1 MGNIW
6 AIAQR
11 ELRSYF
17 VSPVAYVVGALFLL
31 IVGVLF
37 TATIFLSQSSEATL
51 RPLFG
56 NFAVIFLFIV
66 PALTMRLLAE
76 EQRTGT
82 FELLLTAPVRDAEL
96 VIGKFLGVM
105 LLVLIL
111 LAVTAVYPVILM
123 LAGNPDRGPMLA
135 GYLGVVLQA
144 AAFLAI
150 GLFASSL
157 TQNQIIAALLAF
169 VILLLLWLA
178 DALSQITGGRIGDLF
193 RFLSITRHFD
203 EFPRGIIDTRHVI
216 YFLSVTAASLFFTT
230 LVVQARRW
238 R

>member
-17 VSPVAYVVGALFLL
+17 VSPVAYVVGALFVL
-31 IVGVLF
+31 ISSVLF
-37 TATIFLSQSSEATL
+37 ALILNQAQTASVQ
-51 RPLFG
+51 PLFA

-66 PALTMRLLAE
+66 PGLTMRLLAE

-82 FELLLTAPVRDAEL
+82 LELLLTAPVRDYEL
-96 VIGKFLGVM
+96 VLGKFLGVFLLM
-105 LLVLIL
+105 LIMVAITLVYPGIL
-111 LAVTAVYPVILM
+111 L
-123 LAGNPDRGPMLA
+123 LAGNPDRGPIA
-135 GYLGVVLQA
+135 SGYLGVILQG

-178 DALSQITGGRIGDLF
+178 DGLSQMTGGRIGDLF

-203 EFPRGIIDTRHVI
+203 DFPRGVIDSRHIV
-216 YFLSVTAASLFFTT
+216 YFLSVIAAALFFT
-230 LVVQARRW
+230 VQSVQARRW

>member
-1 MGNIW
+1 MSNVW

-17 VSPVAYVVGALFLL
+17 VSPVAYVVGGLFLL
-31 IVGVLF
+31 ISGFLF
-37 TATIFLSQSSEATL
+37 AIILGQSSEASM

-66 PALTMRLLAE
+66 PGLTMRLLAE

-82 FELLLTAPVRDAEL
+82 LELLLTAPVRDTEL
-96 VIGKFLGVM
+96 VLGKYLGV
-105 LLVLIL
+105 LLLLLLL
-111 LAVTAVYPVILM
+111 LAVTLTYPAILL
-123 LAGNPDRGPMLA
+123 LAGNPDRGPILA
-135 GYLGVVLQA
+135 GYLGVLLQG

-157 TQNQIIAALLAF
+157 TQNQIIAALLTF

-178 DALSQITGGRIGDLF
+178 DALSQFTGGRIGDLF

-203 EFPRGIIDTRHVI
+203 EFPRGIIDSRHVI
-216 YFLSVTAASLFFTT
+216 FFVSIIAGALFFT
-230 LVVQARRW
+230 VQAVQTRRW

>member
-31 IVGVLF
+31 ITGYLF
-37 TATIFLSQSSEATL
+37 AIILGQSSEASL

-66 PALTMRLLAE
+66 PGLTMRLIAE

-82 FELLLTAPVRDAEL
+82 LELLLTAPVRDYEL
-96 VIGKFLGVM
+96 VLGKFLGVLLLLLAM
-105 LLVLIL
+105 LAITLIYPAIL
-111 LAVTAVYPVILM
+111 L
-123 LAGNPDRGPMLA
+123 LAGNPDRGPMAA
-135 GYLGVVLQA
+135 GYLGVILQG

-169 VILLLLWLA
+169 VILLLLWLSE
-178 DALSQITGGRIGDLF
+178 ALSQFTGGRVGDFF

-203 EFPRGIIDTRHVI
+203 DFPRGVIDSRHVI
-216 YFLSVTAASLFFTT
+216 FFLTIIAAALFFA
-230 LVVQARRW
+230 VQSVQARRW

>member
-31 IVGVLF
+31 IMGFLF
-37 TATIFLSQSSEATL
+37 SIILSQTSEATL

-66 PALTMRLLAE
+66 PGLTMRLLAE

-82 FELLLTAPVRDAEL
+82 LELLLTAPVRDSEL
-96 VIGKFLGVM
+96 VLGKFLGV
-105 LLVLIL
+105 LLLLLIL
-111 LAVTAVYPVILM
+111 LAITAVYPAILL
-123 LAGNPDRGPMLA
+123 LAGNPDRGPILA
-135 GYLGVVLQA
+135 GYLGVILQG

-178 DALSQITGGRIGDLF
+178 DALSQFTGGRVGDLF

-203 EFPRGIIDTRHVI
+203 EFPRGIVDSRHVV
-216 YFLSVTAASLFFTT
+216 YFLSVIAASLFFTVLT
-230 LVVQARRW
+230 VQARRW

>member
-1 MGNIW
+1 MSNIW

-31 IVGVLF
+31 ISGFLF
-37 TATIFLSQSSEATL
+37 SIILSQSSEASM

-66 PALTMRLLAE
+66 PGLTMRLLAE

-82 FELLLTAPVRDAEL
+82 LELLLTAPVRDAEL
-96 VIGKFLGVM
+96 VLGKFLGV
-105 LLVLIL
+105 LLLLLIL
-111 LAVTAVYPVILM
+111 LAITLVYPVILL
-123 LAGNPDRGPMLA
+123 LAGNPDRGPIVA
-135 GYLGVVLQA
+135 GYLGVVLQG

-157 TQNQIIAALLAF
+157 TQNQIIAALLTF

-178 DALSQITGGRIGDLF
+178 EALSQFTGGRVGDLF

-203 EFPRGIIDTRHVI
+203 EFPRGIVDTRHVLF
-216 YFLSVTAASLFFTT
+216 FLSVIAASLFFTI
-230 LVVQARRW
+230 VSVQARRW

>member
-1 MGNIW
+1 MANIW
-6 AIAQR
+6 AIARR
-11 ELRSYF
+11 ELHSYF

-31 IVGVLF
+31 ISGFLFSIILGV
-37 TATIFLSQSSEATL
+37 SNEASM

-82 FELLLTAPVRDAEL
+82 LELLLTAPVRDWEL
-96 VIGKFLGVM
+96 VLGKFLGVF
-105 LLVLIL
+105 LLLL
-111 LAVTAVYPVILM
+111 AMLAVTLVYPAILA
-123 LAGNPDRGPMLA
+123 LAGNPDRGPVLA
-135 GYLGVVLQA
+135 GYLGVILQG
-144 AAFLAI
+144 AAFLAV

-169 VILLLLWLA
+169 VILLILWLS
-178 DALSQITGGRIGDLF
+178 DALGNFTTGRIGDLF
-193 RFLSITRHFD
+193 RFLSITRHYD
-203 EFPRGIIDTRHVI
+203 EFPRGVIDTRDII
-216 YFLSVTAASLFFTT
+216 YFLSMIAAALFFTT
-230 LVVQARRW
+230 LSVQARRW

>member
-17 VSPVAYVVGALFLL
+17 VSPVAYVVMALFLL
-31 IVGVLF
+31 ISGFLFSLILGV
-37 TATIFLSQSSEATL
+37 SNEASM

-82 FELLLTAPVRDAEL
+82 LELMLTAPVRDYEL
-96 VIGKFLGVM
+96 VLGKFLGVFLLLLIMLAITLVYPAM
-105 LLVLIL
+105 LL
-111 LAVTAVYPVILM
+111 
-123 LAGNPDRGPMLA
+123 LAGNPDRGPIAA
-135 GYLGVVLQA
+135 GYLGVILQG
-144 AAFLAI
+144 AAFLSI
-150 GLFASSL
+150 GLLASSL

-178 DALSQITGGRIGDLF
+178 DALGNFTQGRIGDLF
-193 RFLSITRHFD
+193 RFLSITRHYD
-203 EFPRGIIDTRHVI
+203 EFPRGVIDTRDVV
-216 YFLSVTAASLFFTT
+216 YFITVTAAALFFT
-230 LVVQARRW
+230 VQSVTARRW
-238 R
+238 RG

>member
-1 MGNIW
+1 VGNIW

-17 VSPVAYVVGALFLL
+17 VSPVAYVVMALFLL
-31 IVGVLF
+31 ISGFLFSLILGV
-37 TATIFLSQSSEATL
+37 SSDASM

-82 FELLLTAPVRDAEL
+82 LELLLTAPVRDWEL
-96 VIGKFLGVM
+96 VLGKYLGVLLLLLIM
-105 LLVLIL
+105 LAITLI
-111 LAVTAVYPVILM
+111 YPAILM
-123 LAGNPDRGPMLA
+123 LAGNPDRGPIAA
-135 GYLGVVLQA
+135 GYLGVILQG

-150 GLFASSL
+150 GLLASSL

-169 VILLLLWLA
+169 VILLILWLS
-178 DALSQITGGRIGDLF
+178 DALGNFTQGRIGDFF
-193 RFLSITRHFD
+193 RYVSITKHFD
-203 EFPRGIIDTRHVI
+203 EFPRGVIDSKDII
-216 YFLSVTAASLFFTT
+216 YFLTITAACLFFT
-230 LVVQARRW
+230 VQSVTARRW
-238 R
+238 RG

>member
-11 ELRSYF
+11 ELQSYF

-31 IVGVLF
+31 ISGFLF
-37 TATIFLSQSSEATL
+37 SIILSQSSEASM

-66 PALTMRLLAE
+66 PGLTMRLLAE

-82 FELLLTAPVRDAEL
+82 LELLLTAPVRDAEL
-96 VIGKFLGVM
+96 VLGKFLGVV
-105 LLVLIL
+105 LLLLIL
-111 LAVTAVYPVILM
+111 LTITAIYPAILL
-123 LAGNPDRGPMLA
+123 LAGNPDRGPILA
-135 GYLGVVLQA
+135 GYLGVILQG

-157 TQNQIIAALLAF
+157 TQNQIIAALLTF

-178 DALSQITGGRIGDLF
+178 EALSQFTGGRVGDLF

-203 EFPRGIIDTRHVI
+203 EFPRGVIDTRHVLF
-216 YFLSVTAASLFFTT
+216 FLSVIAASLFLT
-230 LVVQARRW
+230 VVAVQTRRW

>member
-1 MGNIW
+1 MANVW
-6 AIAQR
+6 AIARR
-11 ELRSYF
+11 ELYSYF

-31 IVGVLF
+31 ISGFLFSIILGV
-37 TATIFLSQSSEATL
+37 SNEATM

-82 FELLLTAPVRDAEL
+82 LELLLTAPVRDWEL
-96 VIGKFLGVM
+96 VLGKFLGVF
-105 LLVLIL
+105 LLLL
-111 LAVTAVYPVILM
+111 AMLAVTLVYPAILV
-123 LAGNPDRGPMLA
+123 LAGNPDRGPVLA
-135 GYLGVVLQA
+135 GYLGVILQG
-144 AAFLAI
+144 AAFLAV

-169 VILLLLWLA
+169 VILLILWLA
-178 DALSQITGGRIGDLF
+178 DALGQFTTGRIGDLF

-203 EFPRGIIDTRHVI
+203 EFPRGVIDTRNVI
-216 YFLSVTAASLFFTT
+216 YFLSVIAAALFFTV
-230 LVVQARRW
+230 LSVHSRRW